1 MIIRNLEL
9 TVNDDRATLNEEV
22 VIYLGDNGICL
33 HVALKQV
40 KYKFNTQMVC
50 SFEAIEYCDSCEV
63 IIQKPNEEIFIIPK
77 TEVINNLVHVY
88 IDSTWTDT
96 LSELGE
102 HRMQIILYDKDSS
115 RITLPSVAITVLR
128 PLLFDTG
135 TDILTEDGIDLLN
148 ENRASG
154 IRISELEETSIG
166 NGYIPIVV
174 GGKTRKYELDVNSFA
189 EVEHSH
195 EEYLVEADI
204 ENFVTQSELEEAIGN
219 VDIDGSLYA
228 TKDELTTG
236 LSSKAD
242 KEHTHDYATES
253 FVKNEIAKAQLS
265 GEGEIDLSG
274 FATKDELDAKAD
286 KEHTHEQYLTE
297 HQDISHLVSEDEL
310 TTELSSK
317 ADTTHT
323 HSEYLTEHQ
332 SLNHLATKTE
342 LTTGLSNKA
351 DTGHTHSQ
359 YLTEHQDISHLAN
372 KEHTHTGMLISST
385 IFKIEVVDELP
396 TIQETGTLYIVK
408 SKEEKIYPYGDCDT
422 VVTYQPSM
430 YENENTIR
438 LYKIDYSKPSYINGV
453 EIEST
458 NGEYIEYT
466 LDNSIE
472 FITLKLINLK
482 PISDV
487 VGGYNRPCVTSIE
500 QMRIP
505 NLEDLSKL
513 FYSSAFIRDDI
524 NSYSWQPQY
533 FEFHPNPTNMAYMF
547 DLCLYLTDDMMN
559 QFMLYFPSTSSVTD
573 MTNMFG
579 ACQSLTSLDLS
590 NFNTNLVTN
599 MSGMFGACS
608 SLTSLNISNFNTSK
622 VNHMGGMFGGCRGL
636 TSLDLSN
643 FNTNLVTHMGGM
655 FYNCESLTSLN
666 ISSFNTSKVEYMG
679 AMFQYCSSLTSLDLS
694 SFNTSN
700 ATDMASM
707 FEDCISLTSLD
718 LSNFNTSKVEYMCWM
733 FRNCS
738 SLTSLDLSNFNTSK
752 VTRMD
757 GMFQGCT
764 SLTSLDLSNFNTS
777 KVTDTTS
784 MFNGVSDCTIYIG
797 DGWTLDT
804 TSNAY
809 GGTNLTFIRV

>member
-102 HRMQIILYDKDSS
+102 HKMQIILYDKNNS
-115 RITLPSVAITVLR
+115 RITLPSVSITVLR
-128 PLLFDTG
+128 PLLFNTG

-166 NGYIPIVV
+166 NGYVPIVV

-195 EEYLVEADI
+195 EEYLVESDI

-219 VDIDGSLYA
+219 IDIDVDIDTSSLA
-228 TKDELTTG
+228 TKEELNTA

-242 KEHTHDYATES
+242 KEHTHDNYATEN
-253 FVKNEIAKAQLS
+253 FVKNEIAKAQLN

-286 KEHTHEQYLTE
+286 KEHTHSQYLTE

-342 LTTGLSNKA
+342 LTTGLSSK
-351 DTGHTHSQ
+351 
-359 YLTEHQDISHLAN
+359 AN

-408 SKEEKIYPYGDCDT
+408 GSGDNSGDNSGNNGDNTEGYPYSDCDT
-422 VVTYQPSM
+422 VVKYKLHESNN
-430 YENENTIR
+430 YIILN
-438 LYKIDYSKPSYINGV
+438 KIDYSKPCYINGV
-453 EIEST
+453 EIESVD
-458 NGEYIEYT
+458 GISIEYTFT
-466 LDNSIE
+466 LDNSNNDTE
-472 FITLKLINLK
+472 YITLKLINLK
-482 PISDV
+482 PSP
-487 VGGYNRPCVTSIE
+487 VGLLTEFPHIAIIE

-505 NLEDLSKL
+505 TLNNLNKL
-513 FYSSAFIRDDI
+513 FYGAFREHYYKDT
-524 NSYSWQPQY
+524 YSWQPQY
-533 FEFHPNPTNMAYMF
+533 FEFHPNPTNMSNMF
-547 DLCLYLTDDMMN
+547 ESCYYLTDEMFN
-559 QFMLYFPSTSSVTD
+559 QLMPYFPNTSQVINMNSMFRSCLRLTSLGYLLSNFDTSSVTD
-573 MTNMFG
+573 MSYMFYHC
-579 ACQSLTSLDLS
+579 ASLTSLDLSNWDTSKVADMSAMFSVCESLTSLDLS
-590 NFNTNLVTN
+590 NFDTGRVTN
-599 MSGMFGACS
+599 MTSMFSNCS
-608 SLTSLNISNFNTSK
+608 A
-622 VNHMGGMFGGCRGL
+622 L

-643 FNTNLVTHMGGM
+643 FDTSNVTHVRYM
-655 FYNCESLTSLN
+655 FAYCSALTSLDLSN
-666 ISSFNTSKVEYMG
+666 FDTSRLTNMG
-679 AMFQYCSSLTSLDLS
+679 NMFEDCTSLTSLDLS
-694 SFNTSN
+694 SF
-700 ATDMASM
+700 D
-707 FEDCISLTSLD
+707 
-718 LSNFNTSKVEYMCWM
+718 TSKVVSANDM
-733 FRNCS
+733 F
-738 SLTSLDLSNFNTSK
+738 K
-752 VTRMD
+752 
-757 GMFQGCT
+757 
-764 SLTSLDLSNFNTS
+764 
-777 KVTDTTS
+777 
-784 MFNGVSDCTIYIG
+784 GVKNCTIYIG

-804 TSNAY
+804 TFLAY